1 MKEKIVFVTGA
12 NKGIGFGIPKPL
24 SLSGLIAVAWV

>member
-12 NKGIGFGIPKPL
+12 NKGIGFGIPMPL
-24 SLSGLIAVAWV
+24 SSSGSIVVTWV